1 MGCAGSSSVTVITSR
16 VRPFPPPVFEPI
28 LLDLNTYNPKPFQ
41 NLNYD
46 LCSEFSI
53 GPLFNSYSRIYGN
66 KKGKNIFL
74 STFNDKIKELNK
86 KLIDLTEYKKYIDSK
101 FLQEYSEI
109 EPIKEFIETN
119 NLEKI
124 NELPEEEIN
133 EYLLY
138 CNNNLFRVVLYLI
151 KFKQIENSENINQ
164 IHKEDIDENFV
175 SKNKNIIKLDVYRTF
190 PDLKIFENAIFSK
203 SMHSVLLEFSD
214 RNEKMGY
221 YQGMNFIC
229 LYLMLLFG
237 AEEEISL
244 YAMIKLFSL
253 KSKIFNIKFEELY
266 MNNFTL
272 LRNYLKLIHEKLNDK
287 YPSFNEHLVKIEVID
302 EIWMW
307 KWLDLCFLTCL
318 GYDVVSKIFDII
330 FVYGVDALVEICL
343 AVIEIFHDDIVECE
357 DLTEFN
363 KVINNGIIPMDNKK
377 KEKFFKIVFDDLK
390 NNKYNLF

>member
-16 VRPFPPPVFEPI
+16 VRPFPPPVFESI

-287 YPSFNEHLVKIEVID
+287 YPSFNEHLAKIEVID
-302 EIWMW
+302 EIWLW

-330 FVYGVDALVEICL
+330 FVYGVDSLVEICL
-343 AVIEIFHDDIVECE
+343 AVIEIFHDDIIECE

>member
-53 GPLFNSYSRIYGN
+53 GSLFNSYSRIYGN

-287 YPSFNEHLVKIEVID
+287 YPSFNEHLAKIEVID
-302 EIWMW
+302 EIWLW

-343 AVIEIFHDDIVECE
+343 AVIEIFHDDIIECE

>member
-46 LCSEFSI
+46 LCYEFSI

-272 LRNYLKLIHEKLNDK
+272 LRNYLKLIHDKLNDK
-287 YPSFNEHLVKIEVID
+287 YPSFNEHLAKIEVID
-302 EIWMW
+302 EIWLW

-343 AVIEIFHDDIVECE
+343 AVIEIFHDDIIECE

>member
-16 VRPFPPPVFEPI
+16 VRPFPPPVFESI

-124 NELPEEEIN
+124 NELTEEEIN

-302 EIWMW
+302 EIWLW

-330 FVYGVDALVEICL
+330 FVYGVDSLVEICL
-343 AVIEIFHDDIVECE
+343 AVIEIFHDDIIECE

>member
-16 VRPFPPPVFEPI
+16 VRPFPPPVFESI

-119 NLEKI
+119 NFEKI

-287 YPSFNEHLVKIEVID
+287 YPSFNEHLAKIEVID
-302 EIWMW
+302 EIWLW

-330 FVYGVDALVEICL
+330 FVYGVDSLVEICL
-343 AVIEIFHDDIVECE
+343 AVIEIFHDDIIECE

>member
-1 MGCAGSSSVTVITSR
+1 MGCAGGSSVTVITSR
-16 VRPFPPPVFEPI
+16 VRPFPPPKYEPI

-74 STFNDKIKELNK
+74 STFSDKIKETNK
-86 KLIDLTEYKKYIDSK
+86 KLIDLTEYKKYISSK
-101 FLQEYSEI
+101 FLQEYAEI

-119 NLEKI
+119 NIDKI

-133 EYLLY
+133 ECLLY

-151 KFKQIENSENINQ
+151 KFQKIENSNNIDK
-164 IHKEDIDENFV
+164 IHKEDIDAKFIE
-175 SKNKNIIKLDVYRTF
+175 KNKNIIRLDVYRTF
-190 PDLKIFENAIFSK
+190 PDLKIFENPIFSK

-214 RNEKMGY
+214 RSENMGY

-237 AEEEISL
+237 AEEEMSL

-253 KSKIFNIKFEELY
+253 KSKIFNVNFEELY
-266 MNNFTL
+266 MNDFNL
-272 LRNYLKLIHEKLNDK
+272 LRNYLKLIHQKLNDK
-287 YPSFNEHLVKIEVID
+287 YPDFNEHLENIGVID
-302 EIWMW
+302 EIWLW

-318 GYDVVSKIFDII
+318 GYDIVCKIFDIM

-343 AVIEIFHDDIVECE
+343 AVIEIFYEDIKECDDLI
-357 DLTEFN
+357 TFN
-363 KVINNGIIPMDNKK
+363 KVICNGTIPLDNKQ
-377 KEKFFKIVFDDLK
+377 KEKFFKIVYDDLK

>member
-16 VRPFPPPVFEPI
+16 VRPFPPPVFESI

-287 YPSFNEHLVKIEVID
+287 YPSFNEHLAKIEVID
-302 EIWMW
+302 EIWLW

-343 AVIEIFHDDIVECE
+343 AVIEIFHDDIIECE

>member
-16 VRPFPPPVFEPI
+16 VRPFPPPVFESI

-190 PDLKIFENAIFSK
+190 PDLKIFENAIFNK

-287 YPSFNEHLVKIEVID
+287 YPSFNEHLAKIEVID
-302 EIWMW
+302 EIWLW

-343 AVIEIFHDDIVECE
+343 AVIEIFHDDIIECE

>member
-287 YPSFNEHLVKIEVID
+287 YPSFNEHLAKIEVID
-302 EIWMW
+302 EIWLW

-343 AVIEIFHDDIVECE
+343 AVIEIFHDDIIECE

>member
-16 VRPFPPPVFEPI
+16 VRPFPPPVFESI

-287 YPSFNEHLVKIEVID
+287 YPSFNEHLAKIEVID
-302 EIWMW
+302 EIWLW

-343 AVIEIFHDDIVECE
+343 AVIEIFHDDIIECE

-377 KEKFFKIVFDDLK
+377 KK
-390 NNKYNLF
+390 NFLR

>member
-46 LCSEFSI
+46 LCYEFSI

-86 KLIDLTEYKKYIDSK
+86 KLIDLTEYKKYINSK
-101 FLQEYSEI
+101 FLQEYTEI
-109 EPIKEFIETN
+109 EPVKEFIETN
-119 NLEKI
+119 NLDK
-124 NELPEEEIN
+124 LSQLTPEEIN
-133 EYLLY
+133 ECLLY
-138 CNNNLFRVVLYLI
+138 CNNNIFRAALYLI
-151 KFKQIENSENINQ
+151 KFKDIENSTNISP
-164 IHKEDIDENFV
+164 IHKENIDEKFV
-175 SKNKNIIKLDVYRTF
+175 EKNKNIIKLDVYRTF
-190 PDLKIFENAIFSK
+190 PNLNIFENSLFSK

-214 RNEKMGY
+214 RSEKMGY

-237 AEEEISL
+237 SEEEVSL

-253 KSKIFNIKFEELY
+253 KSKIYNIKFEELY
-266 MNNFTL
+266 TNDFYL
-272 LRNYLKLIHEKLNDK
+272 LRNYIKLIHEKLEEK
-287 YPSFNEHLVKIEVID
+287 YPGFNEHLEKIGVID
-302 EIWMW
+302 EIWFW
-307 KWLDLCFLTCL
+307 KWLDLCFLTCM
-318 GYDVVSKIFDII
+318 GYDMVCKIFDIM
-330 FVYGVDALVEICL
+330 FVYGVDSLVEFCL
-343 AVIEIFHDDIVECE
+343 AVIEIFYEDIKECDDLIS
-357 DLTEFN
+357 FN
-363 KVINNGIIPMDNKK
+363 KIISNGTIPMDNKK